1 MELQRQVKNKIER
14 VFLHCLKRF
23 GTAKNVLETMR
34 VKGAFETIWNYR
46 DNFENKD
53 AKWCILT
60 AFDTIWNDREK
71 NENKDDKWCI
81 LTAFETVEKK

>member
-1 MELQRQVKNKIER
+1 
-14 VFLHCLKRF
+14 
-23 GTAKNVLETMR
+23 MR

-60 AFDTIWNDREK
+60 AFETIWNYRVK

-81 LTAFETVEKK
+81 LTAFETVEKKWKQGQ